1 MRYMSQP
8 LSLRLPEETVVR
20 LGAQAS
26 RRRLA
31 PRTLAQRYV
40 EEGLRM
46 EDHPLVR
53 FVDGAA
59 GRRVRLVGT
68 SMDVWE
74 VITVVLDNNGDV
86 SAAADYLEV
95 PLGVVQA
102 AVTYY
107 GAYAEEVDQ
116 WIEMNR
122 RESQQAHAAWL
133 AGQAAIRR

>member
-1 MRYMSQP
+1 MPAINASPGDRVPRPGPGDRGRARKNRSSSRLLVASGATMRYMSQP

-20 LGAQAS
+20 LGAHAS

-46 EDHPLVR
+46 EDHPLIR
-53 FVDGAA
+53 FVDGVA

-74 VITVVLDNNGDV
+74 VIAVVRGNGGD
-86 SAAADYLEV
+86 
-95 PLGVVQA
+95 
-102 AVTYY
+102 
-107 GAYAEEVDQ
+107 
-116 WIEMNR
+116 IN
-122 RESQQAHAAWL
+122 
-133 AGQAAIRR
+133 AG